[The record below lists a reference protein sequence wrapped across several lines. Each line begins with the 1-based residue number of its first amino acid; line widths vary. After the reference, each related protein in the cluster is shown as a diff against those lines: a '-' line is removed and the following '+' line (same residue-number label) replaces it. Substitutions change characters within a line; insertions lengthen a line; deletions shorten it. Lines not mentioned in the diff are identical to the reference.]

1 MHNVSR
7 QKPRGAWLSRN
18 FPTVNRDVLRAG
30 WLEWGVTSAPLTP
43 PVPTPPSPALSAFL
57 RGIERRAF
65 VFAQVQCGSDDVAE
79 AALGRAMRAF
89 KATSASSP
97 LATWP
102 AAFWA
107 LLMAQAELSQ
117 GQSEVPELRALSS
130 GPRAALLLRMV
141 GGLDFP
147 HAAGVLGISEATYR
161 FALQRALQ
169 QLGEGGI
176 SYAVLGA
183 LRERLHRQVKTLP
196 EARTA
201 SLAALRARVLE
212 DAPEALPP
220 KPRPSS
226 PVWRRL
232 AWGAL
237 ALLALGF
244 AATFWTPAPVLPPGG
259 TEALPIEPA
268 PVPVPA
274 SSASDWVTH
283 PDYTQLAA
291 PGDEAVA
298 TELALLSWL
307 ASGEAGELPD
317 PAAASPADA
326 TADQAPA
333 TPVRALPPPEPAA
346 PIPAFQDLP
355 QPQRALLSPLA
366 GAWPGLEPET
376 MTRLQANAAH
386 WLSLTPA
393 QREALVATM
402 RAWDALPAADRA
414 QRRGPFAAWQ
424 SLTADERGR
433 VRRAAADLAALSPE
447 QQQALR
453 DGFEKLPADQR
464 QDWWL
469 GPEIGAG
476 FAQLR
481 PLFAFVPEDER
492 TVLLA
497 LLRELSPE
505 ARADLAVLARRL
517 PANQR
522 ESLRRDLVAAPAAE
536 REALIRA
543 RAGR

>member
-1 MHNVSR
+1 MTAAS
-7 QKPRGAWLSRN
+7 P
-18 FPTVNRDVLRAG
+18 
-30 WLEWGVTSAPLTP
+30 TP
-43 PVPTPPSPALSAFL
+43 PSTVPPSPALSAFL

-65 VFAQVQCGSDDVAE
+65 VFAQVQCGNDDVAE

-89 KATSASSP
+89 RADSPAIP
-97 LATWP
+97 LAGWP
-102 AAFWA
+102 AGFWA
-107 LLMAQAELSQ
+107 RLMAQAELSR
-117 GQSEVPELRALSS
+117 GQSEVPELRAISS

-201 SLAALRARVLE
+201 SLAALRARVL
-212 DAPEALPP
+212 AGGPEALPP
-220 KPRPSS
+220 PPKPVS
-226 PVWRRL
+226 PHWRRL
-232 AWGAL
+232 AWAAL
-237 ALLALGF
+237 ALLVLGF
-244 AATFWTPAPVLPPGG
+244 AATFWTPGPVLAPGG

-268 PVPVPA
+268 PVPVPPTQ
-274 SSASDWVTH
+274 ASDWVTH
-283 PDYTQLAA
+283 PDYALLAA
-291 PGDEAVA
+291 PDEERLA
-298 TELALLSWL
+298 TGLALLSWR
-307 ASGEAGELPD
+307 ASAEAGQPVD
-317 PAAASPADA
+317 AAASGSAGAAANASPPD
-326 TADQAPA
+326 TAPA
-333 TPVRALPPPEPAA
+333 AGEPAA
-346 PIPAFQDLP
+346 TTAAFPELP
-355 QPQRALLSPLA
+355 QPQRALLAPLA
-366 GAWPGLEPET
+366 GAWPGLEPDT
-376 MTRLQANAAH
+376 RQRLQANAAH
-386 WLSLTPA
+386 WLGLDAA

-402 RAWDALPAADRA
+402 RAWDALPAAQRA

-424 SLTADERGR
+424 SLSPDERER
-433 VRRAAADLAALSPE
+433 VRAAATRMAALSPE

-453 DGFEKLPADQR
+453 DEFESLPPDVR

-469 GPEIGAG
+469 GPEIGPG

-481 PLFAFVPEDER
+481 PLFAFVPEQDR
-492 TVLLA
+492 PALLA
-497 LLRELSPE
+497 LLRALSPQ
-505 ARADLAVLARRL
+505 ARADLALLARRL
-517 PANQR
+517 PANER

>member
-1 MHNVSR
+1 
-7 QKPRGAWLSRN
+7 
-18 FPTVNRDVLRAG
+18 
-30 WLEWGVTSAPLTP
+30 
-43 PVPTPPSPALSAFL
+43 
-57 RGIERRAF
+57 
-65 VFAQVQCGSDDVAE
+65 
-79 AALGRAMRAF
+79 
-89 KATSASSP
+89 
-97 LATWP
+97 
-102 AAFWA
+102 
-107 LLMAQAELSQ
+107 MAQAELSR

-196 EARTA
+196 ETRTA
-201 SLAALRARVLE
+201 SLAALRARVLKDE
-212 DAPEALPP
+212 PEAPP
-220 KPRPSS
+220 APPRPAS

-232 AWGAL
+232 AWVAL

-244 AATFWTPAPVLPPGG
+244 AATFWTPASVLPPGG
-259 TEALPIEPA
+259 TEALPIEAA

-274 SSASDWVTH
+274 TAASDWVMH
-283 PDYTQLAA
+283 PDYTLLAA
-291 PGDEAVA
+291 PGDERLA
-298 TELALLSWL
+298 TELALLSWI
-307 ASGEAGELPD
+307 ASGEAGELPA
-317 PAAASPADA
+317 PAAVAPRAPPVGESPSAN
-326 TADQAPA
+326 
-333 TPVRALPPPEPAA
+333 PPPA
-346 PIPAFQDLP
+346 PVAAFQNLP
-355 QPQRALLSPLA
+355 QAQRALLAPLA

-376 MTRLQANAAH
+376 MQRLQANAAH
-386 WLSLTPA
+386 WLSLDA
-393 QREALVATM
+393 AGREALVATM
-402 RAWDALPAADRA
+402 RAWDGLPAADRA

-424 SLTADERGR
+424 SLSADERRR
-433 VRRAAADLAALSPE
+433 VQAVADALAALSPE

-453 DGFEKLPADQR
+453 DGFEKLPPDQR

-469 GPEIGAG
+469 GPEIGPG

-492 TVLLA
+492 TALLA
-497 LLRELSPE
+497 LLRALSPE

-522 ESLRRDLVAAPAAE
+522 ESLRRDLMAAPAAE

>member
-7 QKPRGAWLSRN
+7 QKPRGAWLSTI
-18 FPTVNRDVLRAG
+18 FPTVNREVLRAG
-30 WLEWGVTSAPLTP
+30 WLEWGVTSAPHTTP
-43 PVPTPPSPALSAFL
+43 TPAPPSPALSAFL

-65 VFAQVQCGSDDVAE
+65 VFAQLQCGSDDDAE

-89 KATSASSP
+89 KLDSLNRP
-97 LATWP
+97 LAAWP

-107 LLMAQAELSQ
+107 LLMAQAELSR

-169 QLGEGGI
+169 QLGEAGI

-196 EARTA
+196 EARTE

-212 DAPEALPP
+212 DQPEALPP
-220 KPRPSS
+220 PPRPVS

-232 AWGAL
+232 AWAGL

-244 AATFWTPAPVLPPGG
+244 AATFWSPAPVLSPGS
-259 TEALPIEPA
+259 TEALPIEAA

-274 SSASDWVTH
+274 TAASDWVTH

-291 PGDEAVA
+291 PGDEALA
-298 TELALLSWL
+298 AELALLSWI
-307 ASGEAGELPD
+307 ASGEAGELPV
-317 PAAASPADA
+317 PATGESGE
-326 TADQAPA
+326 APA
-333 TPVRALPPPEPAA
+333 TVLPAPAGPTAPVA
-346 PIPAFQDLP
+346 AFQDLT
-355 QPQRALLSPLA
+355 QPQRALLAPLA

-376 MTRLQANAAH
+376 MKRLQANAAH
-386 WLSLTPA
+386 WLALDPA
-393 QREALVATM
+393 QRDALVATM

-424 SLTADERGR
+424 SLPPDERSR
-433 VRRAAADLAALSPE
+433 VRRAAARLAALDPG

-481 PLFAFVPEDER
+481 PLFAFVPEAER
-492 TVLLA
+492 SALLA

-505 ARADLAVLARRL
+505 ARADLALLARRL

>member
-1 MHNVSR
+1 
-7 QKPRGAWLSRN
+7 
-18 FPTVNRDVLRAG
+18 
-30 WLEWGVTSAPLTP
+30 VTPAPLTP
-43 PVPTPPSPALSAFL
+43 PTPTPPSPALSAFL

-65 VFAQVQCGSDDVAE
+65 VFAQVQCGDDDVAE
-79 AALGRAMRAF
+79 AALGRAMRGF
-89 KATSASSP
+89 KATSLTSP

-102 AAFWA
+102 AGFWA
-107 LLMAQAELSQ
+107 LLMAQAVLSQ

-147 HAAGVLGISEATYR
+147 HAASVLGISEATYR

-196 EARTA
+196 EARIA

-212 DAPEALPP
+212 DEPEALPT
-220 KPRPSS
+220 PSTPAP

-237 ALLALGF
+237 VLLALAF
-244 AATFWTPAPVLPPGG
+244 AATFRTPAPLLPPGG

-268 PVPVPA
+268 PVPVLA
-274 SSASDWVTH
+274 SSPSDWVTH
-283 PDYTQLAA
+283 PDYTLLSA
-291 PGDEAVA
+291 PGDERLAA
-298 TELALLSWL
+298 RLALLSWL
-307 ASGEAGELPD
+307 ASGEAGELPG
-317 PAAASPADA
+317 PAAGTSAE
-326 TADQAPA
+326 T
-333 TPVRALPPPEPAA
+333 PAA
-346 PIPAFQDLP
+346 EAGVAAVAAFQDLP
-355 QPQRALLSPLA
+355 QPQRVLLAPLA
-366 GAWPGLEPET
+366 GAWPGLEPDNRH
-376 MTRLQANAAH
+376 RLQANAAH
-386 WLSLTPA
+386 WLSLDAA
-393 QREALVATM
+393 QREDLAAAM
-402 RAWDALPAADRA
+402 RAWDALPVAERA

-424 SLTADERGR
+424 SLSPDERRR
-433 VRRAAADLAALSPE
+433 VSAVAARLAALAPE
-447 QQQALR
+447 QRQSLA
-453 DGFEKLPADQR
+453 DSFEKLPPDQR

-469 GPEIGAG
+469 GPEVGAG

-492 TVLLA
+492 TVLLV

-505 ARADLAVLARRL
+505 ARADLALLARRL

-522 ESLRRDLVAAPAAE
+522 ESLRRDLVAAPPAE